1 MDLSALFKTIHFYLQ
16 LTPENVNE
24 RNVTEVSSDD
34 LSVTGE
40 KGTLNEVKFCSL
52 QGFP

>member
-16 LTPENVNE
+16 LTLENVNE

-40 KGTLNEVKFCSL
+40 KGTLDEVKFCSL